1 MEPKQPIRC
10 FEGVTKP
17 HEPFWRWS
25 NATEQGAAGKTGVTA
40 EPELEFYGYI
50 SEYSWFDDDITPKK
64 FKTDLYRF
72 GNGGPITIRM
82 NSGGGDMIAASV
94 IRSTLIDYPGRKT
107 VRIDG
112 LAASAATVVAL
123 AGNVIQMQDTSFFMI
138 HDPMAMFF
146 LAALN
151 IEEMSR
157 LLEELKS
164 AKGGLVDVYEAR
176 TGISRDRLAKM
187 MVNETWMNA
196 REAVDL
202 GFADE
207 VIAVPQPNPPA
218 GAAANAAVAN
228 TAMVNAIKN
237 FRNVP
242 AALAALARV
251 GDAPQPVQNNQQ
263 AAKLRAESQLLCKK
277 RSTE

>member
-10 FEGVTKP
+10 FEGSAKP

-25 NATEQGAAGKTGVTA
+25 NATEQGAAGETGVAA

-123 AGNVIQMQDTSFFMI
+123 AGNVIRMQDTSFFMI
-138 HDPMAMFF
+138 HDPMVIFF

-151 IEEMSR
+151 IEDLSR

-207 VIAVPQPNPPA
+207 VIIVPNGQTHGSAPTDSA
-218 GAAANAAVAN
+218 QQ

-237 FRNVP
+237 YRNVP

-263 AAKLRAESQLLCKK
+263 AAKLRAESRLLCKK

>member
-10 FEGVTKP
+10 FEGQAQP
-17 HEPFWRWS
+17 YEPFWRWS
-25 NATEQGAAGKTGVTA
+25 NATDQGSAGGTGITA

-50 SEYSWFDDDITPKK
+50 SEFSWFDDVITPKK

-112 LAASAATVVAL
+112 IAASAATVVAL

-138 HDPMAMFF
+138 HDPMVIFF

-151 IEEMSR
+151 IEDMSR
-157 LLEELKS
+157 LLDELKS
-164 AKGGLVDVYEAR
+164 AKIGLVDVYEAR

-187 MVNETWMNA
+187 MTNETWMSA
-196 REAVDL
+196 SEAVSY

-207 VIAVPQPNPPA
+207 VISVPPPA
-218 GAAANAAVAN
+218 APASAAAN
-228 TAMVNAIKN
+228 TAIVNAIQN
-237 FRNVP
+237 YRNIP
-242 AALAALARV
+242 E
-251 GDAPQPVQNNQQ
+251 P
-263 AAKLRAESQLLCKK
+263 LRALLNHKEEINQFRAEVLLLKK
-277 RSTE
+277 